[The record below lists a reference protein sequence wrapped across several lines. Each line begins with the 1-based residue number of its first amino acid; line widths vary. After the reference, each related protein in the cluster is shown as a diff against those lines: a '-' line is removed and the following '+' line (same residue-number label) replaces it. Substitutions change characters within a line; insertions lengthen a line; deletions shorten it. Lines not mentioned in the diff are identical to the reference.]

1 MYKNVQSRNLDKTLS
16 LSFHYDLPAT
26 LTNPT
31 YFFQHFYCYYLL
43 FEKLIIL
50 NSLSTVLLLLT
61 LQCE

>member
-1 MYKNVQSRNLDKTLS
+1 MYKNVQSRNLDETLS

-31 YFFQHFYCYYLL
+31 YFFQRFYCYYLL